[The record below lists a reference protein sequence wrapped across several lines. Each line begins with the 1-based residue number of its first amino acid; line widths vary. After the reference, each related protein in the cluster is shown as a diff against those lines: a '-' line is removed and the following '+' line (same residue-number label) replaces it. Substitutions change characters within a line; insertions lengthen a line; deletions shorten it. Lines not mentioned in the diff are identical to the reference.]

1 MNQLF
6 VYGTLCPNKANA
18 HILEQIGGSWT
29 KASVQGVIHI
39 LDSGPDKGLKALE
52 LDSQADRVEGYL
64 FSTEKLAENWQMLDD
79 FEGFQYQ
86 RVIADVKLESGE
98 CVKAWTYQLN
108 AQAQTSEE
116 NT

>member
-6 VYGTLCPNKANA
+6 VYGTLCPNKPNA

-29 KASVQGVIHI
+29 KASVRGVIHI
-39 LDSGPDKGLKALE
+39 LDWGPDKGLKALE
-52 LDSQADRVEGYL
+52 LDLQADWVEGYL

-86 RVIADVKLESGE
+86 RVIADIKLESGE

-108 AQAQTSEE
+108 AQAQASQ
-116 NT
+116 NHN

>member
-29 KASVQGVIHI
+29 KARVRGVIHI
-39 LDSGPDKGLKALE
+39 LDWGPDKGLKAIVLHPK
-52 LDSQADRVEGYL
+52 ADWVEGYL

-98 CVKAWTYQLN
+98 QIKAWTYQLN
-108 AQAQTSEE
+108 AHASEDQ
-116 NT
+116 N

>member
-18 HILEQIGGSWT
+18 HILEPIGGQWT
-29 KASVQGVIHI
+29 KASVRGVIHI
-39 LDSGPDKGLKALE
+39 LDWGPDKGLKALE
-52 LDSQADRVEGYL
+52 LDLKSDWIEGYL
-64 FSTEKLAENWQMLDD
+64 FRTEKLTENWQMLDD

-98 CVKAWTYQLN
+98 MVKAWTYQLN
-108 AQAQTSEE
+108 VQAQASE
-116 NT
+116 NHH